1 MYAEAARLP
10 VGREVKTEIPVQY
23 FCTTHRLKIDSVAP
37 LARIAPG
44 STLDEELRGGV
55 PWP

>member
-1 MYAEAARLP
+1 MYAGAVRLS